1 MSAIS
6 PDAEH
11 VNGVHPDISA
21 NNTKPLEN
29 EEVLNKIEVLMTEL
43 TRLMDN
49 LDPTFND
56 LTQNYTAQFTN
67 SNSNINLTNTFHAT
81 SRHGMHISDT
91 NMLLGSNNNSNIDN
105 NQNFRVIGEVS
116 REEGSI
122 SNIPNETEKHMNS
135 TGNSPNSYQ
144 LHQYTGNQQNYYDEE
159 VEEENEEGEGDQEEE
174 REEESEGKDN
184 EEENEEEAEREDGFL
199 FLNNE

>member
-6 PDAEH
+6 PDADH
-11 VNGVHPDISA
+11 VNVVHQDIST
-21 NNTKPLEN
+21 NNKPLEN

-67 SNSNINLTNTFHAT
+67 SNSNINLTNTFHAA

-91 NMLLGSNNNSNIDN
+91 NLLGSNNNSNIDG

-122 SNIPNETEKHMNS
+122 SNIPNETETKNMSS

-144 LHQYTGNQQNYYDEE
+144 LNQYVGSHKMDGRE
-159 VEEENEEGEGDQEEE
+159 VEEENEDDYDEEGDEVSSEAGKGEEEMGEEGE
-174 REEESEGKDN
+174 K
-184 EEENEEEAEREDGFL
+184 ENGFL
-199 FLNNE
+199 FLNNNE